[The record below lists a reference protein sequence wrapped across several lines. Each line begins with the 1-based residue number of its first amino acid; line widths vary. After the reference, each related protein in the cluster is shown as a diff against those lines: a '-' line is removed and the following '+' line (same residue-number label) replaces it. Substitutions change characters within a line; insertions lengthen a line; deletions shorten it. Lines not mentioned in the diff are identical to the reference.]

1 MKSKQTIIIGGGIV
15 GATLAL
21 KLAQAKRPVILID
34 ARPATTEAAWATKL
48 AQRDARVYALSLAS
62 IGLLA
67 DIGVWQKIAASER
80 KADYSQ
86 MQVWQLNG
94 IGELLFGDSS
104 GASDGNSNRNRNRN
118 RANAD
123 SSAQM
128 LGSMVEPFVIEHAL
142 WQRLH
147 EQDISAYLTVI
158 AGQKVV
164 EMDWLGAQQGYRLT
178 LEDGKVI
185 EAGLLVGADGRGS
198 FVRQQAGIAL
208 DTLDYKQTAICCA
221 IQTAKPHRA
230 TARQAMLP
238 TGTLALLPLADI
250 SAADKADPQHWQSVV
265 WTLPRNQALAL
276 LEESP
281 QALAAKLAAASS
293 YELGAISK
301 IESIASWPLAAQQAT
316 SYVADNLV
324 LIGDAAHGV
333 HPLAGQGLN
342 LGMLDVQALTAQLEH
357 DFARSGGSLW
367 GANQTL
373 RSYER
378 ARRPH
383 NSMMMHSFSA
393 LNWLFAGE
401 LAQWRPI
408 QQLRNEGMSRVSK
421 IKPLMRLFAK
431 QASGV

>member
-1 MKSKQTIIIGGGIV
+1 MKNNHTLIIGSGIV

-21 KLAQAKRPVILID
+21 KLAQAKMPVTLID
-34 ARPATTEAAWATKL
+34 ARPARDESGWQAVL
-48 AQRDARVYALSLAS
+48 SRRDARVYALSLAS
-62 IGLLA
+62 IGLLKDVGA
-67 DIGVWQKIAASER
+67 WQKIALSGR

-94 IGELLFGDSS
+94 MGELLFGDSE
-104 GASDGNSNRNRNRN
+104 
-118 RANAD
+118 
-123 SSAQM
+123 SSTPEL
-128 LGSMVEPFVIEHAL
+128 LGSMVEPAVIEYAL
-142 WQRLH
+142 SQRLS
-147 EQDISAYLTVI
+147 EDDVSDYLTVI

-164 EMDWLGAQQGYRLT
+164 DMDWLGTDQGYRVT
-178 LEDGKVI
+178 LEEGAVI
-185 EAGLLVGADGRGS
+185 DARLLVGADGRGS
-198 FVRQQAGIAL
+198 FVRKQAGIEL
-208 DTLDYKQTAICCA
+208 DVLDYNQTAICCA
-221 IQTAKPHRA
+221 IQTDKPHRA

-250 SAADKADPQHWQSVV
+250 TDEDKANPEHWQSIV

-276 LEESP
+276 LEETP
-281 QALAAKLAAASS
+281 RYIADKLAAASN
-293 YELGAISK
+293 YELGAIRD
-301 IESIASWPLAAQQAT
+301 IESIASFPLAAQQAK

-342 LGMLDVQALTAQLEH
+342 LGMLDVQALSEQLTH
-357 DFARSGGSLW
+357 DYARSGNKLW
-367 GANQTL
+367 GTNQTL

-378 ARRPH
+378 LRRPH

-393 LNWLFAGE
+393 LNWLFAGS
-401 LAQWRPI
+401 LAQMRPI
-408 QQLRNEGMSRVSK
+408 QQLRNEGMYRVGK